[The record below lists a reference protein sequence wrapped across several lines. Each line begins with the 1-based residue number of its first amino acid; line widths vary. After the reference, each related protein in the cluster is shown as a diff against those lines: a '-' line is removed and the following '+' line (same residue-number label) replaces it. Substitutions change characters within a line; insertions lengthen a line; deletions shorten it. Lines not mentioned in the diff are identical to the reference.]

1 MKEGWEIKKLGE
13 VCKFVRGP
21 FGGSLKNECFVENG
35 YAVYEQQHAIY
46 NQFEEIRYF
55 IDEKKFDEMKRFE
68 LLSGDLIM
76 SCSGTMGKVAIVPN
90 GIQKGIINQAL
101 LKLTPKNNL
110 IVRFLRYWMSSE
122 DFQISISLHSQG
134 AAIKNVASVQV
145 LKTISLPCP
154 ELSEQKHIVQI
165 LDETFE
171 KIDILKANSE
181 RNLQNA
187 KELFQSALREDLK
200 LKEGW
205 EEKKLNE
212 ICNLKPQKNEVKK
225 IFNDNDAVTFLP
237 MEDLGIETKIVL
249 PIKEKNLGEVY
260 NSYTYF
266 ANNDVLMAKI
276 TPCFE
281 NGKIGIA
288 TNLINGIG
296 FGSSEYIA
304 FRTHGDVISEYIYYF
319 LSRKSFRNEGKILM
333 TGAVGHKR
341 VSKEWIENYL
351 IPYPKSIKVQQTIVD
366 HLDALSAH
374 CKELEA
380 NYQKTIAQCDEMK
393 KAVLGKAFRGEL

>member
-21 FGGSLKNECFVENG
+21 FGGSLKKECFVENG

-110 IVRFLRYWMSSE
+110 IIRFLRYWMSSE

-154 ELSEQKHIVQI
+154 ELSEQKRIVQI

-171 KIDILKANSE
+171 KIDTLKANAE

-187 KELFQSALREDLK
+187 KELFQSALTDELK

-205 EEKKLNE
+205 EVKKLKE
-212 ICNLKPQKNEVKK
+212 IGNAQTGTTPKTVDKENFGDFIPFIKPADIDITGNGAIRYDHDGLSEKGLRTGRKMVTGSILMVCIGATIGKVGFVDRDVSCNQQINSLTVKEG
-225 IFNDNDAVTFLP
+225 FS
-237 MEDLGIETKIVL
+237 TKFIYYALSTKAFFDQVLHNAAQATL
-249 PIKEKNLGEVY
+249 PIINK
-260 NSYTYF
+260 
-266 ANNDVLMAKI
+266 
-276 TPCFE
+276 
-281 NGKIGIA
+281 GKWE
-288 TNLINGIG
+288 TL
-296 FGSSEYIA
+296 
-304 FRTHGDVISEYIYYF
+304 TISF
-319 LSRKSFRNEGKILM
+319 
-333 TGAVGHKR
+333 
-341 VSKEWIENYL
+341 
-351 IPYPKSIKVQQTIVD
+351 PKSIKVQQSIVD